1 MLLTIPYAVVS
12 SKAIIK
18 LSEATLS
25 VPKNI
30 KTMKLYPE
38 AKRIF
43 RELDNLGVQEN
54 ESIDVQSLFAF
65 DQLHYHGIQSVQ
77 ACINTL
83 NIKRGDKL
91 LEIGSGWG
99 GPSRYIAH
107 MVGANVEALELQKDY
122 NDVGFS
128 LTERCGLSDRVTHVC
143 TDFLTYE
150 NKNNHFNNIVS
161 WLALYHIPNRQKSCL
176 RIFEL
181 LKPGGKV
188 FIEDLT
194 VFDQNANI
202 NWDLLKND
210 LFANS
215 LISIDDYKSHF
226 ENAGFKIDVCQD
238 MTIDWSKFTR
248 DRYSNFLERKNE
260 FIDLHGKD
268 LFDQM
273 KYFYMKIVEYFNVK
287 AIGGLRLIC
296 SK

>member
-1 MLLTIPYAVVS
+1 MLISVFET
-12 SKAIIK
+12 IIK
-18 LSEATLS
+18 RSETTLS
-25 VPKNI
+25 VLKNI

-43 RELDNLGVQEN
+43 RELDNLGFKEN
-54 ESIDVQSLFAF
+54 EGIDAQSLFSF
-65 DQLHYHGIQSVQ
+65 DQLHYHGVQSVKE
-77 ACINTL
+77 CIEAL
-83 NIKRGDKL
+83 KIKKADKL

-122 NDVGFS
+122 HDVGCS
-128 LTERCGLSDRVTHVC
+128 LTERCGLADRVEHVC
-143 TDFLTYE
+143 TDFLNYE
-150 NKNNHFNNIVS
+150 NKSNHFNNIVS
-161 WLALYHIPNRQKSCL
+161 WLALYHIPNRQKSCM

-181 LKPGGKV
+181 LKPGGRV

-194 VFDQNANI
+194 VCDRNANV
-202 NWDLLKND
+202 NWDLLKKD

-215 LISIDDYKSHF
+215 LICLDDYISYF
-226 ENAGFKIDVCQD
+226 ENVGFKIDVCED
-238 MTIDWSKFTR
+238 MTINWTEFTR
-248 DRYSNFLERKNE
+248 NRYSSFLERKND
-260 FIDLHGKD
+260 FIDLHGSE

-273 KYFYMKIVEYFNVK
+273 DYFYMKIVEYFNMK

>member
-1 MLLTIPYAVVS
+1 VLISVFET
-12 SKAIIK
+12 IIK
-18 LSEATLS
+18 RSETTLS
-25 VPKNI
+25 VLKNI

-43 RELDNLGVQEN
+43 RELDNLGFKEN
-54 ESIDVQSLFAF
+54 EGIDAQSLFSF
-65 DQLHYHGIQSVQ
+65 DQLHYHGVQSVKE
-77 ACINTL
+77 CIEAL
-83 NIKRGDKL
+83 KIKKADKL

-122 NDVGFS
+122 HDVGCS
-128 LTERCGLSDRVTHVC
+128 LTERCGLADRVEHVC
-143 TDFLTYE
+143 TDFLNYE
-150 NKNNHFNNIVS
+150 NKSNHFNNIVS
-161 WLALYHIPNRQKSCL
+161 WLALYHIPNRQKSCM

-181 LKPGGKV
+181 LKPGGRV

-194 VFDQNANI
+194 VCDRNANV
-202 NWDLLKND
+202 NWDLLKKD

-215 LISIDDYKSHF
+215 LICLDDYKSYF
-226 ENAGFKIDVCQD
+226 QNVGFKIDVCED
-238 MTIDWSKFTR
+238 MTINWTEFTR
-248 DRYSNFLERKNE
+248 NRYFSFLERKND
-260 FIDLHGKD
+260 FIDLHGSE

-273 KYFYMKIVEYFNVK
+273 EYFYMKIVEYFNMK

>member
-1 MLLTIPYAVVS
+1 MLISVFET
-12 SKAIIK
+12 IIK
-18 LSEATLS
+18 RSETSLS
-25 VPKNI
+25 VLKNI

-43 RELDNLGVQEN
+43 RELDNLGFNEN
-54 ESIDVQSLFAF
+54 EAIDAQSLFSF
-65 DQLHYHGIQSVQ
+65 DQLHYHGVQSVKE
-77 ACINTL
+77 CIEAL
-83 NIKRGDKL
+83 KIKKADKL

-122 NDVGFS
+122 HDVGCS
-128 LTERCGLSDRVTHVC
+128 LTERCGLADRVEHVC
-143 TDFLTYE
+143 TDFLNYE
-150 NKNNHFNNIVS
+150 NKSNHFNNIVS
-161 WLALYHIPNRQKSCL
+161 WLALYHIPNRQKSCM

-181 LKPGGKV
+181 LKPGGRV

-194 VFDQNANI
+194 VCDRNANV
-202 NWDLLKND
+202 NWDLLKKD

-215 LISIDDYKSHF
+215 LICLDDYKSYF
-226 ENAGFKIDVCQD
+226 ENVGFKIDVCED
-238 MTIDWSKFTR
+238 MTINWTEFTR
-248 DRYSNFLERKNE
+248 NRYFSFLERKND
-260 FIDLHGKD
+260 FIDLHGSE

-273 KYFYMKIVEYFNVK
+273 EYFYMKIVEYFNMK

>member
-1 MLLTIPYAVVS
+1 MLLSIFETILKQSETTLAV
-12 SKAIIK
+12 
-18 LSEATLS
+18 L
-25 VPKNI
+25 KNI

-43 RELDNLGVQEN
+43 RELDNLGVKEN
-54 ESIDVQSLFAF
+54 EAIDVKSLFTF

-77 ACINTL
+77 ACINAL
-83 NIKRGDKL
+83 NLKRGDKL

-122 NDVGFS
+122 HNVGCS
-128 LTERCGLSDRVTHVC
+128 LTERCGLADRVAHVC

-150 NKNNHFNNIVS
+150 NKSNHFNNIVS

-181 LKPGGKV
+181 LQPGGRV

-194 VFDQNANI
+194 LMNRNANV
-202 NWDLLKND
+202 NWALLKSD

-215 LISIDDYKSHF
+215 LISIDDYKSYF
-226 ENAGFKIDVCQD
+226 ENVGFKIDVCED
-238 MTIDWSKFTR
+238 MTIDWSEFTR
-248 DRYSNFLERKNE
+248 NRYSNFLERKNE
-260 FIDLHGKD
+260 FINLHGKE

-273 KYFYMKIVEYFNVK
+273 EYFYMKIVEYFNMK

>member
-1 MLLTIPYAVVS
+1 MLISVFET
-12 SKAIIK
+12 IIK
-18 LSEATLS
+18 RSETTLS
-25 VPKNI
+25 VLKNI

-43 RELDNLGVQEN
+43 RELDNLGFKEN
-54 ESIDVQSLFAF
+54 EGIDAQSLFSF
-65 DQLHYHGIQSVQ
+65 DQLHYHGVQSVKE
-77 ACINTL
+77 CIEAL
-83 NIKRGDKL
+83 KIKKADKL

-122 NDVGFS
+122 HDVGCS
-128 LTERCGLSDRVTHVC
+128 LTERCGLADRVEHVC
-143 TDFLTYE
+143 TDFLNYE
-150 NKNNHFNNIVS
+150 NKSNHFNYIVS
-161 WLALYHIPNRQKSCL
+161 WLALYHIPNRQKSCM

-181 LKPGGKV
+181 LKPGGRV

-194 VFDQNANI
+194 VCDRNANV
-202 NWDLLKND
+202 NWDLLKKD

-215 LISIDDYKSHF
+215 LICLDDYKSYF
-226 ENAGFKIDVCQD
+226 ENVGFKIDVCED
-238 MTIDWSKFTR
+238 MTINWTEFTR
-248 DRYSNFLERKNE
+248 NRYSSFLERKND
-260 FIDLHGKD
+260 FIDLHGSE

-273 KYFYMKIVEYFNVK
+273 DYFYMKIVEYFNMK

>member
-1 MLLTIPYAVVS
+1 MLISVFET
-12 SKAIIK
+12 IIK
-18 LSEATLS
+18 RIETTLS
-25 VPKNI
+25 VLKNI

-43 RELDNLGVQEN
+43 RELDNLGFKEN
-54 ESIDVQSLFAF
+54 EGIDAQSLFSF
-65 DQLHYHGIQSVQ
+65 DQLHYHGVQSVKE
-77 ACINTL
+77 CIEAL
-83 NIKRGDKL
+83 KIKKADKL

-122 NDVGFS
+122 HDVGCS
-128 LTERCGLSDRVTHVC
+128 LTERCGLADRVEHVC
-143 TDFLTYE
+143 TDFLNYE
-150 NKNNHFNNIVS
+150 NKSNHFNNIVS
-161 WLALYHIPNRQKSCL
+161 WLALYHIPNRQKSCM

-181 LKPGGKV
+181 LKPGGRV

-194 VFDQNANI
+194 VCDRNANV
-202 NWDLLKND
+202 NWDLLKKD

-215 LISIDDYKSHF
+215 LICLDDYKSYF
-226 ENAGFKIDVCQD
+226 ENVGFKIDVCED
-238 MTIDWSKFTR
+238 MTINWTEFTR
-248 DRYSNFLERKNE
+248 NRYSSFLERKND
-260 FIDLHGKD
+260 FIDLHGSE

-273 KYFYMKIVEYFNVK
+273 DYFYMKIVEYFNMK

>member
-1 MLLTIPYAVVS
+1 MLISVFET
-12 SKAIIK
+12 IIK
-18 LSEATLS
+18 RSETTLS
-25 VPKNI
+25 VLKNI

-43 RELDNLGVQEN
+43 RELDNLGFKEN
-54 ESIDVQSLFAF
+54 EGIDAQSLFSF
-65 DQLHYHGIQSVQ
+65 DQLHYHGVQSVKE
-77 ACINTL
+77 CIEAL
-83 NIKRGDKL
+83 KIKKADKL

-122 NDVGFS
+122 HDVGCS
-128 LTERCGLSDRVTHVC
+128 LTERCGLADRVEHVC
-143 TDFLTYE
+143 TDFLNYE
-150 NKNNHFNNIVS
+150 NKSNHFNNIVS
-161 WLALYHIPNRQKSCL
+161 WLALYHIPNRQKSCM

-181 LKPGGKV
+181 LKPGGRV

-194 VFDQNANI
+194 VCDRNANV
-202 NWDLLKND
+202 NWDLLKKD

-215 LISIDDYKSHF
+215 LICLDDYKSYF
-226 ENAGFKIDVCQD
+226 QNVGFKIDVCED
-238 MTIDWSKFTR
+238 MTINWTEFTR
-248 DRYSNFLERKNE
+248 NRYFSFLERKND
-260 FIDLHGKD
+260 FIDLHGSE

-273 KYFYMKIVEYFNVK
+273 EYFYMKIVEYFNMK

>member
-1 MLLTIPYAVVS
+1 MLISVFET
-12 SKAIIK
+12 IIK
-18 LSEATLS
+18 RSETTLS
-25 VPKNI
+25 VLKNI

-43 RELDNLGVQEN
+43 RELDNLGFKEN
-54 ESIDVQSLFAF
+54 EGIDAQSLFSF
-65 DQLHYHGIQSVQ
+65 DQLHYHGVQSVKE
-77 ACINTL
+77 CIEAL
-83 NIKRGDKL
+83 KIKKADKL

-122 NDVGFS
+122 HDVGCS
-128 LTERCGLSDRVTHVC
+128 LTERCGLADRVEHVC
-143 TDFLTYE
+143 TDFLNYE
-150 NKNNHFNNIVS
+150 NKSNHFNNIVS
-161 WLALYHIPNRQKSCL
+161 WLALYHIPNRQKSCM

-181 LKPGGKV
+181 LKPGGRV

-194 VFDQNANI
+194 VCDRNANV
-202 NWDLLKND
+202 NWDLLKKD

-215 LISIDDYKSHF
+215 LICLDDYKSYF
-226 ENAGFKIDVCQD
+226 ENVGFKIDVCED
-238 MTIDWSKFTR
+238 MTINWTEFTR
-248 DRYSNFLERKNE
+248 NRYSSFLERKND
-260 FIDLHGKD
+260 FIDLHGSE

-273 KYFYMKIVEYFNVK
+273 DYFYMKIVEYFNMK

>member
-1 MLLTIPYAVVS
+1 MLISVFET
-12 SKAIIK
+12 IIK
-18 LSEATLS
+18 RSETTLS
-25 VPKNI
+25 VLKNI

-43 RELDNLGVQEN
+43 RELDNLGFKEN
-54 ESIDVQSLFAF
+54 EGIDAQSLFSF
-65 DQLHYHGIQSVQ
+65 DQLHYHGVQSVKE
-77 ACINTL
+77 CIEAL
-83 NIKRGDKL
+83 KIKKADKL

-122 NDVGFS
+122 HDVGCS
-128 LTERCGLSDRVTHVC
+128 LTERCGLADRVEHVC
-143 TDFLTYE
+143 TDFLNYE
-150 NKNNHFNNIVS
+150 NKSNHFNKIVS
-161 WLALYHIPNRQKSCL
+161 WLALYHIPNRQTSCM

-181 LKPGGKV
+181 LKPGGRV

-194 VFDQNANI
+194 VCDRNANV
-202 NWDLLKND
+202 NWDLLKKD

-215 LISIDDYKSHF
+215 LICLDDYKSYF
-226 ENAGFKIDVCQD
+226 ENVGFKIDVCED
-238 MTIDWSKFTR
+238 MTINWTEFTR
-248 DRYSNFLERKNE
+248 NRYFSFLERKND
-260 FIDLHGKD
+260 FIDLHGSE

-273 KYFYMKIVEYFNVK
+273 EYFYMKIVEYFNMK

>member
-1 MLLTIPYAVVS
+1 MLISVFET
-12 SKAIIK
+12 IIK
-18 LSEATLS
+18 RSETSLS
-25 VPKNI
+25 VLKNI

-43 RELDNLGVQEN
+43 RELDNLGFKEN
-54 ESIDVQSLFAF
+54 EGIDAQSLFSF
-65 DQLHYHGIQSVQ
+65 DQLHYHGVQSVKE
-77 ACINTL
+77 CIEAL
-83 NIKRGDKL
+83 KIKKADKL

-122 NDVGFS
+122 HDVGCS
-128 LTERCGLSDRVTHVC
+128 LTERCGLADRVEHVC
-143 TDFLTYE
+143 TDFLNYE
-150 NKNNHFNNIVS
+150 NKSNHFNNIVS
-161 WLALYHIPNRQKSCL
+161 WLALYHIPNRQKSCM

-181 LKPGGKV
+181 LKPGGRV

-194 VFDQNANI
+194 VCDRNANV
-202 NWDLLKND
+202 NWDLLKKD

-215 LISIDDYKSHF
+215 LICLDDYKSYF
-226 ENAGFKIDVCQD
+226 ENVGFKIDVCED
-238 MTIDWSKFTR
+238 MTINWTEFTR
-248 DRYSNFLERKNE
+248 NRYFSFLERKND
-260 FIDLHGKD
+260 FIDLHGSE

-273 KYFYMKIVEYFNVK
+273 EYFYMKIVEYFNMK

>member
-1 MLLTIPYAVVS
+1 MLISVFET
-12 SKAIIK
+12 IIK
-18 LSEATLS
+18 RSETTLS
-25 VPKNI
+25 VLKNI

-43 RELDNLGVQEN
+43 RELDNLGFKEN
-54 ESIDVQSLFAF
+54 EGIDAQSLFSF
-65 DQLHYHGIQSVQ
+65 DQLHYHGVQSVKE
-77 ACINTL
+77 CIEAL
-83 NIKRGDKL
+83 KIKKADKL

-122 NDVGFS
+122 HDVGCS
-128 LTERCGLSDRVTHVC
+128 LTERCGLADRVEHVC
-143 TDFLTYE
+143 TDFLNYE
-150 NKNNHFNNIVS
+150 NKSNHFNNIVS
-161 WLALYHIPNRQKSCL
+161 WLALYHIPNRQKSCM

-181 LKPGGKV
+181 LKPGGRV

-194 VFDQNANI
+194 VCDRNANV
-202 NWDLLKND
+202 NWDLLKKD

-215 LISIDDYKSHF
+215 LICLDDYKSYF
-226 ENAGFKIDVCQD
+226 ENVGFKIDVCED
-238 MTIDWSKFTR
+238 MTINWTEFTR
-248 DRYSNFLERKNE
+248 NRYSSFLERKND
-260 FIDLHGKD
+260 FIDIHGSE

-273 KYFYMKIVEYFNVK
+273 DYFYMKIVEYFNMK

>member
-1 MLLTIPYAVVS
+1 MLISVFET
-12 SKAIIK
+12 IIK
-18 LSEATLS
+18 RSETTLS
-25 VPKNI
+25 VLKNI

-43 RELDNLGVQEN
+43 RELDNLGFKEN
-54 ESIDVQSLFAF
+54 EGIDAQSLFSF
-65 DQLHYHGIQSVQ
+65 DQLHYHGVQSVKE
-77 ACINTL
+77 CIEAL
-83 NIKRGDKL
+83 KIKKADKL

-122 NDVGFS
+122 HDVGCS
-128 LTERCGLSDRVTHVC
+128 LTERCRLADRVEHVC
-143 TDFLTYE
+143 TDFLNYE
-150 NKNNHFNNIVS
+150 NKSNHFNNIVS
-161 WLALYHIPNRQKSCL
+161 WLALYHIPNRQKSCM

-181 LKPGGKV
+181 LKPGGRV

-194 VFDQNANI
+194 VCDRNANV
-202 NWDLLKND
+202 NWDLLKKD

-215 LISIDDYKSHF
+215 LICLDDYKSYF
-226 ENAGFKIDVCQD
+226 QNVGFKIDVCED
-238 MTIDWSKFTR
+238 MTINWTEFTR
-248 DRYSNFLERKNE
+248 NRYFSFLERKND
-260 FIDLHGKD
+260 FIDLHGSE

-273 KYFYMKIVEYFNVK
+273 EYFYMKIVEYFNMK

>member
-1 MLLTIPYAVVS
+1 MLISVFET
-12 SKAIIK
+12 IIK
-18 LSEATLS
+18 RSETTLS
-25 VPKNI
+25 VLKNI

-43 RELDNLGVQEN
+43 RELDNLGFKEN
-54 ESIDVQSLFAF
+54 EGIDAQSLFSF
-65 DQLHYHGIQSVQ
+65 DQLHYHGVQSVKE
-77 ACINTL
+77 CIEAL
-83 NIKRGDKL
+83 KIKKADKL

-122 NDVGFS
+122 HDVGCS
-128 LTERCGLSDRVTHVC
+128 LTERCGLADRVEHVC
-143 TDFLTYE
+143 TDFLNYE
-150 NKNNHFNNIVS
+150 NKSNHFNYIVS
-161 WLALYHIPNRQKSCL
+161 WLALYHIPNRQKSCM

-181 LKPGGKV
+181 LKPGGRV

-194 VFDQNANI
+194 VCDRNANV
-202 NWDLLKND
+202 NWDLLKKD

-215 LISIDDYKSHF
+215 LICLDDYKSYF
-226 ENAGFKIDVCQD
+226 ENVGFKIDVCED
-238 MTIDWSKFTR
+238 MTINWTEFTR
-248 DRYSNFLERKNE
+248 NRYSSFLERKND
-260 FIDLHGKD
+260 FIDIHGSE

-273 KYFYMKIVEYFNVK
+273 DYFYMKIVEYFNMK